1 MLQYVTPA
9 TPDGFNRVRPVLLD
23 KGHRGLGNSRY
34 RKRYNRLKRWWERPP
49 PPRVV
54 MRDAQVQM
62 WPLPIMTPRHDPA
75 PVPFWTESEDEGIA
89 AGAIAG

>member
-1 MLQYVTPA
+1 MQPV
-9 TPDGFNRVRPVLLD
+9 TPDGFNRVRAVLPD
-23 KGHRGLGNSRY
+23 KGYRGLWNSRY
-34 RKRYNRLKRWWERPP
+34 RKRYDRLKRWWERPP

-54 MRDAQVQM
+54 MQDAQVQM

>member
-1 MLQYVTPA
+1 MLQYVTPV

-34 RKRYNRLKRWWERPP
+34 RKRYIRLKRWWERPP

-62 WPLPIMTPRHDPA
+62 WPLPIMIPRHDLA